1 MSQHLYTSN
10 FRIIPMN
17 LADITE
23 CPDCGSTNI
32 IHSKFREQI
41 ICRDC
46 GLIFEPLAP
55 GIEEKMP
62 LTKPAVSKAVVK
74 PKVKKKA
81 KKKTAKKKQVKKKA
95 KKKTVKKKTVK
106 KKTKKKAKKTAKKA
120 KKKKKKSSGIK
131 KFFRG
136 LRKKK

>member
-55 GIEEKMP
+55 GVEAKMP

-74 PKVKKKA
+74 PKVKKTA
-81 KKKTAKKKQVKKKA
+81 KKKTAKKKTA
-95 KKKTVKKKTVK
+95 KKKTV
-106 KKTKKKAKKTAKKA
+106 KKA

>member
-10 FRIIPMN
+10 FRIITMN

-74 PKVKKKA
+74 PKVQKKTKKKKA
-81 KKKTAKKKQVKKKA
+81 KKKTAKKKTVKKKKTA
-95 KKKTVKKKTVK
+95 KKTVKKKV
-106 KKTKKKAKKTAKKA
+106 
-120 KKKKKKSSGIK
+120 KKKSSGIK
-131 KFFRG
+131 KFFSG

>member
-10 FRIIPMN
+10 IRIMTMN
-17 LADITE
+17 LTDISE

-62 LTKPAVSKAVVK
+62 LTKPAVSKAVAK
-74 PKVKKKA
+74 PKVQKKA
-81 KKKTAKKKQVKKKA
+81 KKKTAKKKKVKKKA
-95 KKKTVKKKTVK
+95 KKTV
-106 KKTKKKAKKTAKKA
+106 KKKAKKTA